1 MMPLQWSTE
10 KLTRVAIDP
19 GNLKISQFVSGAV
32 ATDHVLLLNRLFF
45 YFTVRSLSWSLDTQD
60 P

>member
-1 MMPLQWSTE
+1 MMPLQWSTG
-10 KLTRVAIDP
+10 KLNRVAIDS

-32 ATDHVLLLNRLFF
+32 ATVLLLNRLFF

-60 P
+60 S